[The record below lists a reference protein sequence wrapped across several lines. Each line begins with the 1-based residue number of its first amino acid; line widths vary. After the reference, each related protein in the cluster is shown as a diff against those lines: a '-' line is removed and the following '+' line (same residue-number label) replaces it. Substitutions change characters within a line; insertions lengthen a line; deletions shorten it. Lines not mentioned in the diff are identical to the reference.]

1 MTSDLLQ
8 DGGREGRRC
17 DQSQGLPDD
26 VLHHATFTLLH
37 LIATGALRL
46 DYQHVDGYSERH
58 TQENTQ
64 NKGFTW
70 WDYLVFSYN

>member
-1 MTSDLLQ
+1 MR
-8 DGGREGRRC
+8 GGDVIKVRA
-17 DQSQGLPDD
+17 LPDD

-70 WDYLVFSYN
+70 WDYLVLTTERL